1 MINTTQE
8 VLLPESFY
16 RGAHQHIFR
25 AMMHLNE
32 DNKEIDVVTL
42 MDRLSTGTLNEAG
55 GPQYLAEL
63 STNVPTTRN
72 VQYYTDIVSKHAL
85 KRRLI
90 QTADSIAND
99 GYNDELELDAILS
112 DAERRILELSSSRE
126 SDGFKDIRD
135 VLGQVYETAE
145 ELIKIVVKH
154 QVFLQ
159 DIEI

>member
-1 MINTTQE
+1 MDSMYEQNQMPHSNEAEQSVLGAIIIDPELINTTQE

-42 MDRLSTGTLNEAG
+42 MDQLTTEGSLSEAG

-72 VQYYTDIVSKHAL
+72 VQYYTDIVFKHAL
-85 KRRLI
+85 KRKLI

-99 GYNDELELDAILS
+99 GYNDELELDTILS
-112 DAERRILELSSSRE
+112 DAERRILELSSTRE
-126 SDGFKDIRD
+126 SDGFK
-135 VLGQVYETAE
+135 
-145 ELIKIVVKH
+145 
-154 QVFLQ
+154 
-159 DIEI
+159 